1 MATKKATT
9 PADEKLEKQDFPL
22 FDALNALD
30 RKDYAWFDSLSEE
43 QQRKFVAFMMIKY
56 MSYLKGSSALSAYYV
71 MSTDVNANKYFF
83 NEYISKHPKLQWL
96 MLCASSPGKGK
107 QFHPW
112 LPQIKEKVSLLK
124 EHAKASEI
132 KEYFKKIY
140 PSSVNDSD
148 LKELADA
155 YVEEHKR
162 KMYLAN
168 KFPSMK
174 IADIDLLSQ
183 LVTDE
188 EIKQYEKDFGN

>member
-1 MATKKATT
+1 
-9 PADEKLEKQDFPL
+9 
-22 FDALNALD
+22 
-30 RKDYAWFDSLSEE
+30 
-43 QQRKFVAFMMIKY
+43 
-56 MSYLKGSSALSAYYV
+56 
-71 MSTDVNANKYFF
+71 
-83 NEYISKHPKLQWL
+83 

-140 PSSVNDSD
+140 PSNVNDSD

>member
-1 MATKKATT
+1 
-9 PADEKLEKQDFPL
+9 
-22 FDALNALD
+22 
-30 RKDYAWFDSLSEE
+30 
-43 QQRKFVAFMMIKY
+43 

-83 NEYISKHPKLQWL
+83 NEYVSKHPKLQWL

-140 PSSVNDSD
+140 PSNVNDSD

>member
-1 MATKKATT
+1 MATKKNT
-9 PADEKLEKQDFPL
+9 PTDEKLEKQDFPL

-30 RKDYAWFDSLSEE
+30 RKDYAWFDTLSEE

-71 MSTDVNANKYFF
+71 MSTDSNANKYFF
-83 NEYISKHPKLQWL
+83 NEYVSKHPKLQWL

-112 LPQIKEKVSLLK
+112 IPQIKEKVSLLR
-124 EHAKASEI
+124 EPAKTADI

-140 PSSVNDSD
+140 PSSVSEDD
-148 LKELADA
+148 LKELAGA

-162 KMYLAN
+162 KMYLAT

-174 IADIDLLSQ
+174 ICDIELLSQ
-183 LVTDE
+183 LVTDDEIE
-188 EIKQYEKDFGN
+188 EYEKDFGN

>member
-1 MATKKATT
+1 MATKKNT
-9 PADEKLEKQDFPL
+9 PTDEKLEKQDFPL
-22 FDALNALD
+22 FEALNALD
-30 RKDYAWFDSLSEE
+30 RKDYAWFDTLSEE

-71 MSTDVNANKYFF
+71 MSTDSNANKYFF
-83 NEYISKHPKLQWL
+83 NEYVSKHPKLQWL

-112 LPQIKEKVSLLK
+112 IPQIKEKVSLLR
-124 EHAKASEI
+124 EPAKTADI

-140 PSSVNDSD
+140 PSSVSEDD
-148 LKELADA
+148 LKELAGA

-162 KMYLAN
+162 KMYLAT

-174 IADIDLLSQ
+174 ICDIELLSQ
-183 LVTDE
+183 LVTDDEIE
-188 EIKQYEKDFGN
+188 EYEKDFGN